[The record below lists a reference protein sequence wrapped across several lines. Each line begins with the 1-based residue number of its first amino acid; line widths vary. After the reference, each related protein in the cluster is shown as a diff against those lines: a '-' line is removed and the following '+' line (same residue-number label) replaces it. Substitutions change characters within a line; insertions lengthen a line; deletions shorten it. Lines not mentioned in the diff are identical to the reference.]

1 MHLIN
6 EKKERINEGR
16 TKQVS
21 YFSEKWGTQVKQGD
35 SGCCTGRSGV
45 FCPGRAAGA
54 PVPPS
59 PSTPPPPHLA
69 GLQLGGSLQAGHLGW
84 TLDLTPPSPR
94 LPGPQFCIC
103 EGVAT
108 VRLCRGGSA
117 SVHSRETL
125 FSSQAST
132 SSSGSQGALCWCLP
146 EGGGREGGLGG
157 RLCDPE

>member
-21 YFSEKWGTQVKQGD
+21 YFSEKRGTQVKQRD
-35 SGCCTGRSGV
+35 LGCCTGSSGV
-45 FCPGRAAGA
+45 FCSGRAAGA
-54 PVPPS
+54 PVPPL

-69 GLQLGGSLQAGHLGW
+69 GPQLGGSLQAGHLGW

-117 SVHSRETL
+117 SVHLGRL
-125 FSSQAST
+125 SSPARPPPAAQAPGL
-132 SSSGSQGALCWCLP
+132 SGWCLP
-146 EGGGREGGLGG
+146 EGEGREGGLGG